1 MTDESLV
8 GKKRATSLP
17 KVKLLRAK
25 EAVDPVE
32 GGSGGNGGRR
42 CNAAQSGFFWRWC
55 LCSPGGGCG
64 GDFKVGTQRIAVI
77 PGGSPD
83 PSDWSGKLRGPAVF
97 WKGRRLGPVTSA
109 RSAELGG
116 SRPLRTSPC
125 APVRPPPGPPSLVGC
140 QRWPPRGR
148 EVPMSAS
155 VHPDP
160 SQQLEHPSLT
170 CRLSTSESWL
180 QEERRPPLWAL
191 RIPGSMGEGHCLERT
206 RWSAHGSV

>member
-1 MTDESLV
+1 MQRSSVWLFLEMV
-8 GKKRATSLP
+8 F
-17 KVKLLRAK
+17 V
-25 EAVDPVE
+25 
-32 GGSGGNGGRR
+32 
-42 CNAAQSGFFWRWC
+42 F
-55 LCSPGGGCG
+55 PGGGCG

-97 WKGRRLGPVTSA
+97 WKGRTLGPVTSA